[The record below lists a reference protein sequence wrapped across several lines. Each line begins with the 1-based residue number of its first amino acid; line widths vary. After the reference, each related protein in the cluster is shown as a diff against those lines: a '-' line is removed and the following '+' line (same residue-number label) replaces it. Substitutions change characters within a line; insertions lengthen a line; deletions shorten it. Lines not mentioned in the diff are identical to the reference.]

1 MVICTANTK
10 GGVGKTTSA
19 IALAELLKNVLLID
33 ASQDSNLTAYY
44 QVPEDARKNNLYS
57 LLFEKKKV
65 KDCIYSNI
73 IPASIKTADD
83 YKLSADVIK
92 KKLVNLPFPNVIIDT
107 QPNFGSLTRA
117 MIEFSNIVIIPV
129 DMDLWSAESGLI
141 LAGNISKIKKEI
153 KIYILPTKYRN
164 NKISKQVI
172 SFIQKNSKDNFVL
185 TPINYN
191 KKTSQISMEGR
202 LDNKK
207 LLRDYKKAM
216 EGII

>member
-1 MVICTANTK
+1 MIICTANTK

-44 QVPEDARKNNLYS
+44 QVPTDARQNNLYS
-57 LLFEKKKV
+57 LLFEKKKL

-83 YKLSADVIK
+83 YKLNPDILK
-92 KKLVNLPFPNVIIDT
+92 KKLVNIPFPNVIIDT
-107 QPNFGSLTRA
+107 QPNFGNLTRA

-141 LAGNISKIKKEI
+141 LAGNIAKIRKEI
-153 KIYILPTKYRN
+153 KVYILPTKYRN
-164 NKISKQVI
+164 NKISKQVLT
-172 SFIQKNSKDNFVL
+172 FIRKNSNNNFIL
-185 TPINYN
+185 SPINCQVVNIFY
-191 KKTSQISMEGR
+191 
-202 LDNKK
+202 
-207 LLRDYKKAM
+207 AM
-216 EGII
+216 LTNN